1 MMCILCELH
10 NWVHDNT
17 VSSLGFLGHVM
28 VHWYTAEICIGNIR
42 MISTSIIG
50 GGSVAGLN
58 PEAVVAESVF
68 GSGLMSLKSMIPCI
82 AMTIRF
88 PKNLTPITILSWI
101 VMGRTYKTE
110 CQNGLGLIEYGL
122 RQIQKLEWQ
131 TILVTHRHHSRG
143 WCCGCVGIWSCGA
156 NLILHGAFTA
166 PMATLAANPTVGIQN
181 TVL

>member
-1 MMCILCELH
+1 
-10 NWVHDNT
+10 
-17 VSSLGFLGHVM
+17 
-28 VHWYTAEICIGNIR
+28 

-88 PKNLTPITILSWI
+88 PKNPTPITILSWI

-131 TILVTHRHHSRG
+131 TILVTHRHHGCG
-143 WCCGCVGIWSCGA
+143 WCCGCVGI
-156 NLILHGAFTA
+156 
-166 PMATLAANPTVGIQN
+166 
-181 TVL
+181 